1 MANIFTGIYIFFEN
15 RRGLLA
21 LLVLLCVAV
30 IGFLAFQIKLE
41 EDITKALPDN
51 EKTARFNDIFQ
62 NSKFLEKLIVTV
74 SQKDTTAPADPDR
87 LVEYTEALV
96 ERLDSTVGQY
106 IASMQVRVDDE
117 VALQLFDYMHEHLP
131 SFLEE
136 EDYKLIDTLTAPEN
150 IPGKLEDDLRTLSSP
165 AGLIMKRLIPRDPL
179 GLTWLGMK
187 KYQDFQYD
195 ENYELYDGY
204 VMTRDGR
211 NLLLFILPS
220 NPTAETINNRKLIEG
235 MEQAIQAQTA
245 DGFEDVGTTF
255 FGSTAVAVGNAV
267 QLRKD
272 AELTLTITIIL
283 LLAAIWV
290 FFRNLRAPLLMILPV
305 LFGGGFALACFYLLK
320 GSISIIALGTG
331 SVVFGIALNYSI
343 HFFTHFRNHPNVR
356 EVIAEMA
363 EPMTIGSLTT
373 IGAFF
378 CLQFVNSQILRD
390 LGLFAGFSLIGTAL
404 FTLIVLPH
412 LVRTPKTEPT
422 ADGLP
427 RATILT
433 RLGKWR
439 PDKSKYV
446 VRALMLLTPVMLF
459 FARKVSFDSDM
470 NNLNFMPPSLI
481 ASQEKLNQ
489 LNAFAMQSVYAVSV
503 GSTLEEALRN
513 NENLTPV
520 LEKMKADSLIRKY
533 SGVSTFLLSDSLQR
547 LRIERWN
554 NYWTPEKKKEVI
566 SHLLADGQALG
577 FKASAFRPFMVMLEK
592 DFQPADSA
600 DVQRFKDLFLA
611 DYVNERPGQVGVVT
625 MMKAER
631 EKNSAIYRRLET
643 MPHTSVID
651 KTYLTELFVGLV
663 QDDFNKIAI
672 YSSVLVFVALLL
684 IYGRIELAFI
694 TFLPMAVSWVWIL
707 GLMSLLGIQFN
718 IVNVILSA
726 LIFGLGDDFAIFVME
741 GMQREYKTGQ
751 KSLPVIR
758 ASIVISAIATII
770 GLGVLIL
777 AKHPA
782 IRSLAVVSVVGIV
795 CVVFMSNILEPF
807 LFNYFIK
814 NRVDKGR
821 PPWTLPKFVSSS
833 YAFGYFG
840 LGSILLSGIGLLFL
854 KWLPI
859 GRRRV
864 KYVYHWMMSK
874 MAGSVIYMMFNV
886 KKTIFN
892 PENKDFSKPAIIIAN
907 HSSVLDILSTVMLHP
922 KVLLLTNKWVWESPF
937 FGKVVQLADYY
948 PVGEGVDNVERLR
961 ERVKEGY
968 SIVVFPEG
976 TRSTDGKIGRFHK
989 GAFYLAEQFQLD
1001 ILPLVFHGC
1010 HYSVSKG
1017 DFMVKNGEINMK
1029 WLPRISP
1036 DDKSFGEGYAERT
1049 KRISRYF
1056 KQEYAKLKA
1065 ERETPAYHRER
1076 LLANYLYKGPVLE
1089 WYARIKTAMEKN
1101 YSPFH
1106 QLVPLRG
1113 KILDIGCGYGFMDYM
1128 LYFLSE
1134 EREITGID
1142 YDEEKVAT
1150 ANHCYSKTDKI
1161 NFIHGSAVE
1170 MAFENYD
1177 CFILSDVL
1185 HYLQPTEQESL
1196 LRKCF
1201 TNLNPGGVAVIR
1213 DGDKDLA
1220 ERQKGTWW
1228 TEYFST
1234 RFCQFNKV
1242 TEHGLSFMSGRTIE
1256 AIAGEFGMQVE
1267 RIDQTKFTSNVIFV
1281 VRK

>member
-1 MANIFTGIYIFFEN
+1 M
-15 RRGLLA
+15 
-21 LLVLLCVAV
+21 LVLLCVAV
-30 IGFLAFQIKLE
+30 IGYLAFQIRLE

-51 EKTARFNDIFQ
+51 EKTARFNEIFQ

-87 LVEYTEALV
+87 LIEYTEALV
-96 ERLDSTVGQY
+96 ERLDSTVGQH

-117 VALQLFDYMHEHLP
+117 VALELFDYMHEHLP

-150 IPGKLEDDLRTLSSP
+150 IPGKLADNLATLSSP
-165 AGLIMKRLIPRDPL
+165 AGLIMKRLIPKDPL
-179 GLTWLGMK
+179 GLAWLGMK

-204 VMTRDGR
+204 VMTKDGR

-272 AELTLTITIIL
+272 AQLTLTITIIL
-283 LLAAIWV
+283 LLASIWV

-305 LFGGGFALACFYLLK
+305 LFGGGFAIACFFLLK
-320 GSISIIALGTG
+320 GAISIIALGTG
-331 SVVFGIALNYSI
+331 SIVFGIALNYSI
-343 HFFTHFRNHPNVR
+343 HFFTHYRNHPNVR

-373 IGAFF
+373 VGAFLS
-378 CLQFVNSQILRD
+378 LQFVNSQILRD
-390 LGLFAGFSLIGTAL
+390 LGLFAALSLIGAAL
-404 FTLIVLPH
+404 FTLLVLPH
-412 LVRTPKTEPT
+412 MVRSKEQVEEDTVS
-422 ADGLP
+422 
-427 RATILT
+427 RSTILT
-433 RLGKWR
+433 RLGLWR
-439 PDKSKYV
+439 PDKSKYAV
-446 VRALMLLTPVMLF
+446 IALFLLTPVLF
-459 FARKVSFDSDM
+459 YFARKVSFDSDM

-489 LNAFAMQSVYAVSV
+489 LNAFAMQSVYAVSL

-513 NENLTPV
+513 NEQLAPV
-520 LEKMKADSLIRKY
+520 LDSMKREGLIKKY

-547 LRIERWN
+547 VRIERWN
-554 NYWTPEKKKEVI
+554 TYWTPEKKQEVI

-577 FKASAFRPFMVMLEK
+577 FKASAFRPFMDMLEK

-600 DVQRFKDLFLA
+600 NVQRFKELFLA

-631 EKNSAIYRRLET
+631 ENNSDIYKRLESAK
-643 MPHTSVID
+643 HTSVID

-663 QDDFNKIAI
+663 QEDFNKIAL

-684 IYGRIELAFI
+684 IYGRIELALI
-694 TFLPMAVSWVWIL
+694 TFLPMAVSWIWIL

-741 GMQREYKTGQ
+741 GMQREYKLGQ
-751 KSLPVIR
+751 KNLPVIR

-782 IRSLAVVSVVGIV
+782 IRSLALVSVLGIV
-795 CVVFMSNILEPF
+795 CVVFMSQTLEPF

-821 PPWTLPKFVSSS
+821 MPWTLPKLVRSIFAFT
-833 YAFGYFG
+833 YFAFGSF
-840 LGSILLSGIGLLFL
+840 ILSFVGLLFI

-859 GRRRV
+859 GKRRV
-864 KYVYHWMMSK
+864 KYLYHWLMSK
-874 MAGSVIYMMFNV
+874 MAASVIYVMANI
-886 KKTIFN
+886 KKTIIN
-892 PENKDFSKPAIIIAN
+892 PQGEDFSKPAIIIAN
-907 HSSVLDILSTVMLHP
+907 HSSVLDILCTVMLHP
-922 KVLLLTNKWVWESPF
+922 KMILLTNKWVWNSPV
-937 FGKVVQLADYY
+937 FGQVVRLADFY

-968 SIVVFPEG
+968 TIVVFPEG
-976 TRSTDGKIGRFHK
+976 TRSPDGKIGRFHK
-989 GAFYLAEQFQLD
+989 GAFYLAEQFQVD

-1010 HYSVSKG
+1010 SYSVSKG
-1017 DFMVKNGEINMK
+1017 EFFVKNGDINMK
-1029 WLPRISP
+1029 FLPRISP
-1036 DDKSFGEGYAERT
+1036 EDKRFGEGYAERT
-1049 KRISRYF
+1049 KQISRYF
-1056 KQEYAKLKA
+1056 KQEYEKLKA

-1076 LLANYLYKGPVLE
+1076 LLSNYIYKGPVLE
-1089 WYARIKTAMEKN
+1089 WYAKIKTAMEKN

-1106 QLVPLRG
+1106 RLVPRHG

-1134 EREITGID
+1134 ERQITGID

-1150 ANHCYSKTDKI
+1150 ANHCYSKTDNI
-1161 NFIHGSAVE
+1161 NFIHGSAVDME
-1170 MAFENYD
+1170 FENFD

-1185 HYLQPTEQESL
+1185 HYLRPDEQESL

-1201 TNLNPGGVAVIR
+1201 AHLNPGGVAIIR

-1234 RFCQFNKV
+1234 RFCKFNKV
-1242 TEHGLSFMSGRTIE
+1242 SEHGLSFMSGKTIE

-1281 VRK
+1281 VRNR